1 MYFFFVLVDRQKQEV
16 VTRTANRWDRKK
28 ETQPTNFPQ
37 QQTNP
42 YSPKVKTAM
51 EAPPMRKSDNGLEKE
66 KQNKHESAPFSSE
79 IRGIKVCRQILICT
93 SSQSTSSP
101 LNQSTGSVVCRWGSR
116 GGLCLSFTY
125 IY

>member
-28 ETQPTNFPQ
+28 ETQPTNFP

>member
-16 VTRTANRWDRKK
+16 VTQTANRWDRKK

-51 EAPPMRKSDNGLEKE
+51 EAPPMRKSDDGLEKE
-66 KQNKHESAPFSSE
+66 KQNKHESAPFSTPY
-79 IRGIKVCRQILICT
+79 RNKR
-93 SSQSTSSP
+93 
-101 LNQSTGSVVCRWGSR
+101 NQSLQTNTNLHIISIHFLSPQPIDRFSSVQMG
-116 GGLCLSFTY
+116 
-125 IY
+125 